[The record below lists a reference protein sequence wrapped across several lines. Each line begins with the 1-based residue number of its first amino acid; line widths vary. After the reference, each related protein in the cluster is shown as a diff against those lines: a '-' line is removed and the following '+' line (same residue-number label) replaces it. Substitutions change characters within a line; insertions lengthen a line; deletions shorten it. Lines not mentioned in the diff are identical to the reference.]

1 MQLDGLGHQNS
12 GGLTHLDGMLG
23 SLAAR
28 SRLVP
33 IPHMITAMDNHITD
47 KDILGRV
54 GTKGN

>member
-1 MQLDGLGHQNS
+1 MKLDGLGHQNS
-12 GGLTHLDGMLG
+12 SGLTHLDGMLG
-23 SLAAR
+23 SLDAR

-54 GTKGN
+54 GTK

>member
-1 MQLDGLGHQNS
+1 MKLDGLGHQNS
-12 GGLTHLDGMLG
+12 SGLTHLDGMLG

-54 GTKGN
+54 GTK